1 MITLIVEN
9 LSEENAQDIIDFIT
23 DRQAENEMEI
33 VTATTV
39 RD

>member
-1 MITLIVEN
+1 MITLIIEN
-9 LSEENAQDIIDFIT
+9 LTDEQAKDIVDFIA
-23 DRQAENEMEI
+23 DRQTENEMEI